1 MPNRSELVPV
11 QIVSHDPF
19 TRGLFMPYNV
29 IRYKEIMS
37 VLHHESILETLFEEC
52 LEGIA
57 KAGLDATSDAAHA
70 VAAIRAEQMFEEM
83 CQ

>member
-1 MPNRSELVPV
+1 MPNRPHTVPIE
-11 QIVSHDPF
+11 IVAHNPF
-19 TRGLFMPYNV
+19 TRGLFMPYNI

-52 LEGIA
+52 LEGIE

-70 VAAIRAEQMFEEM
+70 VAAIRAQQMFEDM

>member
-1 MPNRSELVPV
+1 MPV

-29 IRYKEIMS
+29 IRYKENKMS
-37 VLHHESILETLFEEC
+37 TLHHESILETLFEEC
-52 LEGIA
+52 LEGIE

-70 VAAIRAEQMFEEM
+70 VAAIRAQQMFEDM